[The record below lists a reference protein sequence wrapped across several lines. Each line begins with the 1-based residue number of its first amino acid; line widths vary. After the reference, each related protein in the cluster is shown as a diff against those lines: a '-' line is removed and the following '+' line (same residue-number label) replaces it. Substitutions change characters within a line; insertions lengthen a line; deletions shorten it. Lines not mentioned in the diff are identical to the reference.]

1 MVLSREEEEEEAG
14 EVEQTL
20 FEFREI
26 FLLLFRLTTGGGLQT
41 PNRRVFCVTYTTSLV
56 TSSLVFTLNL
66 N

>member
-26 FLLLFRLTTGGGLQT
+26 FLLLFRLTTGVGL
-41 PNRRVFCVTYTTSLV
+41 
-56 TSSLVFTLNL
+56 
-66 N
+66 